1 MRKSPKLMQDLQKNY
16 TSLSI
21 NLQKAF
27 ANPGSNDDI
36 ILEAGDVIMVSESS
50 SLVKVS
56 GEVYFPTLIPYEP
69 GTNLKYYV
77 KRTGDYT
84 NNARKNQA
92 FVIYPDGK
100 AEGVKKFLFIKS
112 YPKVTPRS
120 EVFVPSKSEKAK
132 QGFSTGEWIALSSV
146 LATLTTL
153 VISVIN
159 AK

>member
-1 MRKSPKLMQDLQKNY
+1 
-16 TSLSI
+16 
-21 NLQKAF
+21 LQKAF

-36 ILEAGDVIMVSESS
+36 ILEAGDIIMVSQSS

-100 AEGVKKFLFIKS
+100 AEGVKKFLFFKS
-112 YPKVTPRS
+112 YPKVTARS
-120 EVFVPSKSEKAK
+120 EVYVPSKSDKAK

-159 AK
+159 AN